1 MKNKQYKVI
10 VLGDI
15 HGTIKWKKVI
25 EQNKDADKIVFL
37 GDYFDSFTIPFEE
50 QYSNFKE
57 ILKYKKENL
66 SKVVLLLGNHEYH
79 YLSAYSADR
88 YSGHQLHYAGKIEEV
103 LEKAIKEELINI
115 AYAHREYL
123 FTHAGVTKE
132 WLENQD
138 SEIKEL
144 WVSETINRIFLKH
157 PEKFKFTPSTG
168 LDNYGDSITQGPLWV
183 RPRALKSNM
192 IEGVK
197 QIVGHTIQKNIN
209 LDDEVI
215 FIDTLEFGNE
225 YLVINNGILEIGKI
239 K

>member
-79 YLSAYSADR
+79 YLSAFSCDR
-88 YSGHQLHYAGKIEEV
+88 YSGFQGHYAGKIEET
-103 LEKAIKEELINI
+103 LEEVIKHGLIQI
-115 AYAHREYL
+115 AYQEKEYV
-123 FTHAGVTKE
+123 FTHAGITKE
-132 WLENQD
+132 WCENNI
-138 SEIKEL
+138 EENENIIKG
-144 WVSETINRIFLKH
+144 INRLFKEN
-157 PEKFKFTPSTG
+157 PEVFKFTPSTG
-168 LDNYGDSITQGPLWV
+168 LDNYGDSITQSPIWV

-197 QIVGHTIQKNIN
+197 QVVGHTVQKNIN
-209 LDDEVI
+209 LNDEVI

-225 YLVINNGILEIGKI
+225 YLIINDDVLEVGTVK
-239 K
+239 